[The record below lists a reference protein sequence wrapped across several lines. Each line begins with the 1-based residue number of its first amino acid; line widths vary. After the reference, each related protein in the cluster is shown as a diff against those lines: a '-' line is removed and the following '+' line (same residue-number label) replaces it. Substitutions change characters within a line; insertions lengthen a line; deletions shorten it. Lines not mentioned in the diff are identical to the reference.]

1 MSSERNLWN
10 LKIELMPQSEM
21 RKLQFE
27 KLKKQL
33 IRVYEESPYYK
44 EKFKNANVDPYKF
57 KSWEQYGDYP
67 FFDKEEERISQED
80 SKEKMRHP
88 FGMHITCDPKKVVRI
103 SSTSGTTGKPTF
115 TGYTQKDREVANEV
129 GARMMW
135 RIGARPGDVVMH
147 GFVLSMWI
155 AGVPVVDMLQDIGAC
170 TVPIGALTGAK
181 RFAQIAQEVF
191 PVQLNCTPS
200 YAEYLIKKLP
210 AEAGIDAKDLGF
222 KRMMVSGEPGGSI
235 PDVRQRLSEGF
246 GGAGIYDAIGST
258 HAVFVSSV
266 SCEAN
271 AGMHFLADDYCLFE
285 LVDQG
290 TLEAIPFEDGAE
302 GEIVLTG
309 LEKECA
315 PAIRWRDR
323 DIVQVFTE
331 PCACGQPGFRFVVK
345 GRADDM
351 LLVRGVNVYPHAVKD
366 VVTSFHPK
374 VTGNIKIILDE
385 PPPVVQPP
393 LPVKVELAGDLPHEA
408 IRDLAEDIEDRIH
421 NNLRFRAK
429 IELVTLGSLD
439 RKVGMTHKSQLI
451 QKAYESNE
459 GSVS

>member
-1 MSSERNLWN
+1 MNSEPDLWN
-10 LKIELMPQSEM
+10 PEIELMPANAM
-21 RKLQFE
+21 RELQFK

-33 IRVYEESPYYK
+33 VRVYAESPYYRR
-44 EKFKNANVDPYKF
+44 KFKDVSLDPNKLS
-57 KSWEQYGDYP
+57 SWGHFSDYP
-67 FFDKEEERISQED
+67 FFDKEEERISQEE
-80 SKEKMRHP
+80 SKEKLRHP
-88 FGMHITCDPKKVVRI
+88 FGMHITCDPKKVVRV

-115 TGYTQKDREVANEV
+115 TGYTQKDREAANEV

-135 RIGARPGDVVMH
+135 RIGSRPGDVVMH

-155 AGVPVVDMLQDIGAC
+155 AGVPVVDLLQNLGAC

-181 RFAQIAQEVF
+181 RFAQIAREVF

-210 AEAGIDAKDLGF
+210 EEAGIEAHDLGI
-222 KRMMVSGEPGGSI
+222 KRIMVSGEPGGSI
-235 PDVRQRLSEGF
+235 PEVRQRLSQGF
-246 GGAGIYDAIGST
+246 GGAEIYDAIGST

-285 LVDQG
+285 LVDPD
-290 TLEAIPFEDGAE
+290 TLEVIPFEDGVE

-315 PAIRWRDR
+315 PAIRWRDK

-331 PCACGQPGFRFVVK
+331 PCTCGRPGFRFVVK

-351 LLVRGVNVYPHAVKD
+351 LLVRGVNVYPYAIKD
-366 VVTSFHPK
+366 VVTSFHPRA
-374 VTGNIKIILDE
+374 TGNIKIVLNE
-385 PPPVVQPP
+385 PPPVAKPP
-393 LPVKVELAGDLPHEA
+393 LPVKVELREKLPPEA
-408 IRDLAEDIEDRIH
+408 ARDLGKEIEDKIH
-421 NNLRFRAK
+421 HSLRFRAK
-429 IELVTLGSLD
+429 VELVNFGSFES
-439 RKVGMTHKSQLI
+439 KMGSTHKSQLI
-451 QKAYESNE
+451 LKSYE
-459 GSVS
+459 

>member
-1 MSSERNLWN
+1 MNLERDLWN
-10 LKIELMPQSEM
+10 PEIELMPQDEM
-21 RKLQFE
+21 RALQFE
-27 KLKKQL
+27 KLTKQL

-44 EKFKNANVDPYKF
+44 RKFTEAKVDPHKLS
-57 KSWEQYGDYP
+57 SWAQFGDYP
-67 FFDKEEERISQED
+67 FFDKEEERISQEA
-80 SKEKMRHP
+80 SKEKMKHP
-88 FGMHITCDPKKVVRI
+88 FGMHITCDPKKVVRV

-115 TGYTQKDREVANEV
+115 TGYTQKDREAANEV
-129 GARMMW
+129 GARLMW
-135 RIGARPGDVVMH
+135 RIGSRPGDVVMH

-155 AGVPVVDMLQDIGAC
+155 AGVPVVDLLQNLGAC

-210 AEAGIDAKDLGF
+210 KEAGIEAGDLGI
-222 KRMMVSGEPGGSI
+222 KRIMVSGEPGGSI
-235 PDVRQRLSEGF
+235 PEVRRRLSQGF
-246 GGAGIYDAIGST
+246 GGAEIYDAIGST

-285 LVDQG
+285 LVDPE
-290 TLEAIPFEDGAE
+290 TLEVIPFEDGAE

-315 PAIRWRDR
+315 PAIRWRDK

-331 PCACGQPGFRFVVK
+331 PCACGRPGSRFVVK

-351 LLVRGVNVYPHAVKD
+351 LLVRGVNVYPYAVKD
-366 VVTSFHPK
+366 VVTGFHPR
-374 VTGNIKIILDE
+374 VTGNIKIILNE
-385 PPPVVQPP
+385 APPVVKPP
-393 LPVKVELAGDLPHEA
+393 LPVKVEVVEGLPPESSKG
-408 IRDLAEDIEDRIH
+408 LAEEIEDKIH
-421 NNLRFRAK
+421 HSLRFRAK
-429 IELVTLGSLD
+429 VELVEIGSLEGD
-439 RKVGMTHKSQLI
+439 VGATHKSQLI
-451 QKAYESNE
+451 HKAYESQTGQE
-459 GSVS
+459 T

>member
-1 MSSERNLWN
+1 MNSGPDLWN
-10 LKIELMPQSEM
+10 PTIELMPANEM
-21 RKLQFE
+21 RELQFE

-33 IRVYEESPYYK
+33 VRVYAESPYYRR
-44 EKFKNANVDPYKF
+44 KFTDAGLDPNKLS
-57 KSWEQYGDYP
+57 SWEQFGDYP
-67 FFDKEEERISQED
+67 FFDKEEERISQEE
-80 SKEKMRHP
+80 SKAKMKHP
-88 FGMHITCDPKKVVRI
+88 FGMHITCDPKKVVRV

-115 TGYTQKDREVANEV
+115 TGYTQKDREAANEV

-135 RIGARPGDVVMH
+135 RIGSRPGDVVMH

-155 AGVPVVDMLQDIGAC
+155 AGVPVVDLLQNLGAC

-181 RFAQIAQEVF
+181 RFARIAREVF

-210 AEAGIDAKDLGF
+210 EEAGVEAHDLGI
-222 KRMMVSGEPGGSI
+222 KRIMVSGEPGGSI
-235 PDVRQRLSEGF
+235 PEVRQRLSQGF
-246 GGAGIYDAIGST
+246 GGAEIYDAIGST

-285 LVDQG
+285 LVNPD

-315 PAIRWRDR
+315 PAIRWRDK

-331 PCACGQPGFRFVVK
+331 PCGCGRPGFRFVVK

-351 LLVRGVNVYPHAVKD
+351 LLVRGVNVYPYAIKD
-366 VVTSFHPK
+366 VVTSFHPRA
-374 VTGNIKIILDE
+374 TGNIKIVLNE
-385 PPPVVQPP
+385 PPPVAKPP
-393 LPVKVELAGDLPHEA
+393 LPVKVELREKLPPEA
-408 IRDLAEDIEDRIH
+408 ARDLAKEIEDKIH
-421 NNLRFRAK
+421 HSLRFRAK
-429 IELVTLGSLD
+429 VDLVDFGSLES
-439 RKVGMTHKSQLI
+439 KMGSTHKSQLI
-451 QKAYESNE
+451 LKAYE
-459 GSVS
+459 